1 MATLYNTTGVV
12 LSRRDRGEAD
22 RWYSVLTREHGKIE
36 LLARGGHKILAKLT
50 PHLEMPAVIDFHV
63 VNGRQFNTVA
73 GTDRRV
79 AYPGLYGD
87 VSRLL
92 LVRNALYLVDIAT
105 RQEEADPV
113 LYSLVVDWLTTLDGT
128 KVPVNSLSSD
138 RAEFLLAGF
147 ALKLLAAIGS
157 RPEVSRCLDCKAT
170 VVAGQYR
177 WHALKGGV
185 VCSPCVTRDNRQWFA
200 ARAISDDTLKL
211 LRFGLAE
218 PFESHLRP
226 LLPVAALDEFHEAVE
241 GLMISHF
248 PVIPANSIRAAC
260 SL

>member
-1 MATLYNTTGVV
+1 MATLYNTTGIV

-36 LLARGGHKILAKLT
+36 LLARGGHKMLAKLT

-79 AYPGLYGD
+79 AFPGLYGD

-105 RQEEADPV
+105 RQEEADPMLYAIV
-113 LYSLVVDWLTTLDGT
+113 LAWLVAIDAAPSV
-128 KVPVNSLSSD
+128 SSD
-138 RAEFLLAGF
+138 RAGFLLAGF
-147 ALKLLAAIGS
+147 ALKLLAAIGY

-177 WHALKGGV
+177 WHALRGGV

-211 LRFGLAE
+211 LRFGLSE

-226 LLPVAALDEFHEAVE
+226 LLPVAALDEFHDAVE

-248 PVIPANSIRAAC
+248 PVIPANSLRAAC

>member
-1 MATLYNTTGVV
+1 MATLYNTTGIV

-36 LLARGGHKILAKLT
+36 LLARGGHKMLAKLT

-79 AYPGLYGD
+79 AFPGLYAD

-105 RQEEADPV
+105 RQEEADPTLYAIV
-113 LYSLVVDWLTTLDGT
+113 LAWLAAIDAAPS
-128 KVPVNSLSSD
+128 VSSD
-138 RAEFLLAGF
+138 RAGFLLAGF
-147 ALKLLAAIGS
+147 ALKLLAAIGY
-157 RPEVSRCLDCKAT
+157 RPEVSRCLDCKT
-170 VVAGQYR
+170 TIVAGQYR

-211 LRFGLAE
+211 LRFGLSE

-226 LLPVAALDEFHEAVE
+226 LLPVVALNEFHEAVE

-248 PVIPANSIRAAC
+248 PVIPANSLRAAC

>member
-1 MATLYNTTGVV
+1 MATLYNTTGIV

-36 LLARGGHKILAKLT
+36 LLARGGHKMLAKLT

-79 AYPGLYGD
+79 AFPGLYGD

-113 LYSLVVDWLTTLDGT
+113 LYAIVLAWLAAIDAAPS
-128 KVPVNSLSSD
+128 VSSD
-138 RAEFLLAGF
+138 RAGFLLAGF
-147 ALKLLAAIGS
+147 ALKLLAAIGY
-157 RPEVSRCLDCKAT
+157 RPEVSRCLDCKTT

-248 PVIPANSIRAAC
+248 PVIPANSLRAAC

>member
-1 MATLYNTTGVV
+1 MATLYNTTGIV

-22 RWYSVLTREHGKIE
+22 RWYSVLTQEHGKIE
-36 LLARGGHKILAKLT
+36 LLARGGHKMLAKLT

-79 AYPGLYGD
+79 AFPRLYGD

-105 RQEEADPV
+105 RQEEADPALYAIV
-113 LYSLVVDWLTTLDGT
+113 LAWLAAIDAAPS
-128 KVPVNSLSSD
+128 VSSD
-138 RAEFLLAGF
+138 RAGFLLAGF
-147 ALKLLAAIGS
+147 ALKLLAAIGY
-157 RPEVSRCLDCKAT
+157 RPEVSRCLDCKT
-170 VVAGQYR
+170 TIVAGQYR

-218 PFESHLRP
+218 PFEFHLRP
-226 LLPVAALDEFHEAVE
+226 LLPVAALDEFHDAVE

-248 PVIPANSIRAAC
+248 PVIPANSLRAAC

>member
-1 MATLYNTTGVV
+1 MATLYNTTGIV
-12 LSRRDRGEAD
+12 LSRRDRGESD

-36 LLARGGHKILAKLT
+36 ILARGGHKMLAKLT

-79 AYPGLYGD
+79 AFPGLYGD

-113 LYSLVVDWLTTLDGT
+113 LYGIVLAWLAAID
-128 KVPVNSLSSD
+128 VAPSVSSD
-138 RAEFLLAGF
+138 RAGFLLAGF
-147 ALKLLAAIGS
+147 SLKLLAAIGY
-157 RPEVSRCLDCKAT
+157 RPEVSRCLDCKTNVA
-170 VVAGQYR
+170 AGQYR

-185 VCSPCVTRDNRQWFA
+185 VCMPCVTRDNRQWFA

-211 LRFGLAE
+211 IRFGLLE

-226 LLPVAALDEFHEAVE
+226 LLPAAALDEFHEAVE

-248 PVIPANSIRAAC
+248 PVIPANSLRAAC